1 MDLSAVMEI
10 FHIWAARGVAT
21 NHFRLFCT
29 WNMAA
34 VIEELHFKLYSTLNS
49 HVSAVVPYYIS
60 NTLLSVSHLISEL
73 NAVLLNTVGV

>member
-1 MDLSAVMEI
+1 
-10 FHIWAARGVAT
+10 
-21 NHFRLFCT
+21 
-29 WNMAA
+29 MAA

-49 HVSAVVPYYIS
+49 HVSVVVPYDIS

>member
-1 MDLSAVMEI
+1 
-10 FHIWAARGVAT
+10 
-21 NHFRLFCT
+21 
-29 WNMAA
+29 MAA